1 MIQLLLEWVAT
12 ASLLILAVLALRALL
27 GKRISA
33 GLKYALWAVV
43 LVRLLA
49 PLQLFTLPVP
59 AVAPELDRAP
69 PVPAVSAAPEAAFPD
84 VQGEPVGAPAIV
96 GPALGGVVTN
106 YNTPAQPMAVILAIM
121 QIGTVLG
128 SGWPGRW

>member
-49 PLQLFTLPVP
+49 PLQLFRNWT
-59 AVAPELDRAP
+59 
-69 PVPAVSAAPEAAFPD
+69 
-84 VQGEPVGAPAIV
+84 
-96 GPALGGVVTN
+96 
-106 YNTPAQPMAVILAIM
+106 
-121 QIGTVLG
+121 
-128 SGWPGRW
+128 GRPLSPL

>member
-69 PVPAVSAAPEAAFPD
+69 PVPAVSAAPRPPSRMFKGSRWGRPPSWDRRSAA
-84 VQGEPVGAPAIV
+84 
-96 GPALGGVVTN
+96 
-106 YNTPAQPMAVILAIM
+106 
-121 QIGTVLG
+121 
-128 SGWPGRW
+128 W